1 MPDALAIKNK
11 EFDMIE
17 QIMEKLELAS
27 SQPIGLLFAMLL
39 GAVSAA
45 ASTCCTLPAL
55 GLVAGYSG
63 VQNQGSKKDIFKSA
77 ILFMFGTIVSLMI
90 IGAISGFVGQVAQGT
105 LGKYWKIF
113 AGVIAVI
120 LGLASLKLLPFN
132 ISFGK
137 FSPLK
142 KDKGPTGPIGQI
154 LTGIALGGIVAVSS
168 LPCNPGIFI
177 VMGAAILQGAMFWA
191 MCLLGFYAIGF
202 ALPLGLLMLGISLG
216 NFTLASK
223 GMDKAL
229 RWLSG
234 GILII
239 IGFYFLVSF

>member
-1 MPDALAIKNK
+1 MLQ
-11 EFDMIE
+11 
-17 QIMEKLELAS
+17 QIMNKLELVS
-27 SQPIGLLFAMLL
+27 SEPLGLVFAMLL
-39 GAVSAA
+39 GTLSAA

-63 VQNQGSKKDIFKSA
+63 TRHQGNKKEIVKSA
-77 ILFMFGTIVSLMI
+77 VLFMLGTIISLMI
-90 IGAISGFVGQVAQGT
+90 IGAISGFVGQVAQST

-113 AGVIAVI
+113 AGAIAVI

-137 FSPLK
+137 IGTAK
-142 KDKGPTGPIGQI
+142 KELGQFGQI
-154 LTGIALGGIVAVSS
+154 ITGVALGGIVAVSS

-177 VMGAAILQGAMFWA
+177 VMGAAILQGAVLWA
-191 MCLLGFYAIGF
+191 MLLLGMYAIGF

-223 GMDKAL
+223 GMDKVI

-239 IGFYFLVSF
+239 VGFYFLLSF

>member
-1 MPDALAIKNK
+1 
-11 EFDMIE
+11 MIQ
-17 QIMEKLELAS
+17 QIMGKLETVS
-27 SQPIGLLFAMLL
+27 SQPLGLLFAMLL
-39 GAVSAA
+39 GTVSAA

-63 VQNQGSKKDIFKSA
+63 TQNQGNRKDIVKSA
-77 ILFMFGTIVSLMI
+77 VLFMLGTIISLMV
-90 IGAISGFVGQVAQGT
+90 IGAISGFVGQMAQST
-105 LGKYWKIF
+105 LGKYWKLF
-113 AGVIAVI
+113 AGIIAVL

-137 FSPLK
+137 FSPTKREL
-142 KDKGPTGPIGQI
+142 GPIGQI

-177 VMGAAILQGAMFWA
+177 VMGAAILQGAVLWA
-191 MCLLGFYAIGF
+191 ICLLGFYAIGF

-234 GILII
+234 GILIV
-239 IGFYFLVSF
+239 IGFYFLLTF

>member
-1 MPDALAIKNK
+1 MLQ
-11 EFDMIE
+11 
-17 QIMEKLELAS
+17 QIMDKLELVS
-27 SQPIGLLFAMLL
+27 SQPLGLLFAMLL
-39 GAVSAA
+39 GTVSAA

-63 VQNQGSKKDIFKSA
+63 TQGQGNRKEIVKSA
-77 ILFMFGTIVSLMI
+77 VLFMFGTIVSLMI
-90 IGAISGFVGQVAQGT
+90 IGAISGFVGQVAQST

-113 AGVIAVI
+113 AGLVAVI

-137 FSPLK
+137 LK
-142 KDKGPTGPIGQI
+142 TSKKEMGQFGQI
-154 LTGIALGGIVAVSS
+154 LTGFALGGIVAVSS

-177 VMGAAILQGAMFWA
+177 VMGAAILQGAILWA
-191 MCLLGFYAIGF
+191 MLLLGMYAIGF

-229 RWLSG
+229 RWISG

-239 IGFYFLVSF
+239 IGFYFLLTF

>member
-1 MPDALAIKNK
+1 MLQ
-11 EFDMIE
+11 
-17 QIMEKLELAS
+17 QIMDKLELVS
-27 SQPIGLLFAMLL
+27 SEPLGLLFAMLL

-63 VQNQGSKKDIFKSA
+63 TQHQGNRKDIVKSA
-77 ILFMFGTIVSLMI
+77 ILFMLGTIISLMI
-90 IGAISGFVGQVAQGT
+90 IGAISGFVGQVAQST
-105 LGKYWKIF
+105 LGRYWKIF

-120 LGLASLKLLPFN
+120 LGLGSLKLLPFN

-137 FSPLK
+137 FSTTK
-142 KDKGPTGPIGQI
+142 KQLSPIGQI
-154 LTGIALGGIVAVSS
+154 FTGIALGGIVAVSS

-177 VMGAAILQGAMFWA
+177 VMGAAILQGAVLWA
-191 MCLLGFYAIGF
+191 TLLLGMYAIGF

-229 RWLSG
+229 RWISG
-234 GILII
+234 GILIV
-239 IGFYFLVSF
+239 IGFYFLLSF

>member
-1 MPDALAIKNK
+1 
-11 EFDMIE
+11 MID
-17 QIMEKLELAS
+17 QILNKLELVSAE
-27 SQPIGLLFAMLL
+27 PLGLVFAMLL

-63 VQNQGSKKDIFKSA
+63 TQHQKNKNEILKSA
-77 ILFMFGTIVSLMI
+77 ILFMLGTIVALMI
-90 IGAISGFVGQVAQGT
+90 IGAISGFIGQMAQTT

-113 AGVIAVI
+113 AGLIAVV

-137 FSPLK
+137 FSLSK
-142 KDKGPTGPIGQI
+142 KEMGPFGQI
-154 LTGIALGGIVAVSS
+154 ITGMALGGIVAVSS

-177 VMGAAILQGAMFWA
+177 VMGAAILQGAILWA
-191 MCLLGFYAIGF
+191 ALLLGMYAVGF

-223 GMDKAL
+223 GMDKIT
-229 RWLSG
+229 RWIAGS
-234 GILII
+234 ILII
-239 IGFYFLVSF
+239 IGFYFLLSF

>member
-1 MPDALAIKNK
+1 
-11 EFDMIE
+11 MIIQ
-17 QIMEKLELAS
+17 QIMDKLQLVS
-27 SQPIGLLFAMLL
+27 SQPLGLVFAMLL
-39 GAVSAA
+39 GTVSAA

-63 VQNQGSKKDIFKSA
+63 TQNQGNRKDIIKSA
-77 ILFMFGTIVSLMI
+77 ILFMIGTIVSLMI
-90 IGAISGFVGQVAQGT
+90 IGAISGFVGQVAQST
-105 LGKYWKIF
+105 LGRYWKIF

-137 FSPLK
+137 FSPTKREL
-142 KDKGPTGPIGQI
+142 GPIGQI
-154 LTGIALGGIVAVSS
+154 ITGIALGGIVAVSS

-177 VMGAAILQGAMFWA
+177 VMGAAILQGAVLWA
-191 MCLLGFYAIGF
+191 ICLLGFYAIGF

-223 GMDKAL
+223 GMDKAM
-229 RWLSG
+229 RWISG
-234 GILII
+234 GILIV
-239 IGFYFLVSF
+239 IGFYFLLTF

>member
-1 MPDALAIKNK
+1 
-11 EFDMIE
+11 MIIQ
-17 QIMEKLELAS
+17 QIMDKLQIVS
-27 SQPIGLLFAMLL
+27 SQPLGLLFAMLL
-39 GAVSAA
+39 GTVSAA

-63 VQNQGSKKDIFKSA
+63 TQSQGNRKDIVKSA
-77 ILFMFGTIVSLMI
+77 ILFMIGTIVSLMI
-90 IGAISGFVGQVAQGT
+90 IGAISGFVGQVAQST

-113 AGVIAVI
+113 AGIIAVI

-137 FSPLK
+137 FSTTK
-142 KDKGPTGPIGQI
+142 KELGPIGQI

-177 VMGAAILQGAMFWA
+177 VMGAAILQGAVLWA
-191 MCLLGFYAIGF
+191 ICLLGFYAIGF

-223 GMDKAL
+223 GMDKAM
-229 RWLSG
+229 RWISG
-234 GILII
+234 GILIV
-239 IGFYFLVSF
+239 IGFYFLLSF

>member
-1 MPDALAIKNK
+1 MLQ
-11 EFDMIE
+11 
-17 QIMEKLELAS
+17 QIMSKLELVS
-27 SQPIGLLFAMLL
+27 SQPLGLVFAMLL

-63 VQNQGSKKDIFKSA
+63 TQHQGSRKEIVKSA
-77 ILFMFGTIVSLMI
+77 VLFMFGTIVSLMI
-90 IGAISGFVGQVAQGT
+90 IGAISGFVGQVAQST
-105 LGKYWKIF
+105 LGKYWKLF
-113 AGVIAVI
+113 AGVLAVI

-132 ISFGK
+132 LSFGK
-137 FSPLK
+137 FSLAK
-142 KDKGPTGPIGQI
+142 RELGPIGQI
-154 LTGIALGGIVAVSS
+154 LTGFALGGIVAVSS

-177 VMGAAILQGAMFWA
+177 VMGAAILQGAILWA

-234 GILII
+234 GVLII
-239 IGFYFLVSF
+239 IGFYFLLSF

>member
-1 MPDALAIKNK
+1 MLQ
-11 EFDMIE
+11 
-17 QIMEKLELAS
+17 QIMDKLELVS
-27 SQPIGLLFAMLL
+27 SEPLGLLFAMFL

-63 VQNQGSKKDIFKSA
+63 TQHQGNRKDIVKSA
-77 ILFMFGTIVSLMI
+77 ILFMLGTIISLMI
-90 IGAISGFVGQVAQGT
+90 IGAVSGFIGQVAQST
-105 LGKYWKIF
+105 LGRYWKIF
-113 AGVIAVI
+113 AGIIAVI
-120 LGLASLKLLPFN
+120 LGLGSLRLLPFN

-137 FSPLK
+137 FSTTK
-142 KDKGPTGPIGQI
+142 KQLSPIGQI
-154 LTGIALGGIVAVSS
+154 FTGIALGGIVAVSS

-177 VMGAAILQGAMFWA
+177 VMGAAILQGAIIWA
-191 MCLLGFYAIGF
+191 TLLLGMYAIGF

-234 GILII
+234 GILIV
-239 IGFYFLVSF
+239 IGFYFLLSF